1 MLSGMFGL
9 LSVDCAK
16 AGEIAPARDSVTA
29 PATTRLRETS
39 VRKLLRVFGERC
51 VSHVSAPAISA
62 DSIAGEPLNATA
74 ALRIRGGIPKR
85 TQIAWTLTIGGVRR
99 TETI

>member
-1 MLSGMFGL
+1 MQNPKAGKSRNLSG
-9 LSVDCAK
+9 VQ
-16 AGEIAPARDSVTA
+16 IV
-29 PATTRLRETS
+29 S
-39 VRKLLRVFGERC
+39 VRRTPPIVSVH

-85 TQIAWTLTIGGVRR
+85 TQIAWTLTIGRVRR